1 MQFLVLALVPQ
12 VAVTE
17 NLKLGCTALAIDG
30 GATENGAGF
39 AVENTD
45 CDNCD
50 FRLAF
55 VPPRNHS
62 EGERR
67 DIYMHGSAYPRWVG
81 HGRGEIYLPKD
92 GETAF
97 VPWAHIPEVPR
108 TFGYYESISPL
119 MNDQGLGIGESSCSA
134 MLQNK
139 APDST
144 GERVTPVGILDAM
157 SLMQLALERCV
168 TSRCAVDV
176 MGELAEEYGY
186 LPFTGEPTA
195 SIFNGRPMW
204 SDSGEA
210 YTIADASGE
219 SWVFNV
225 LGGVEGIT
233 RSVWAARRVPSG
245 HMAVV
250 ANEFTLGELPSEQN
264 EEYRFSSAIF
274 DAARTL
280 GWNGQTPLNFMRVF
294 APDPTLY
301 TTGTPPTPLYNSLRR
316 WRLHSLA
323 VPSANFEFKFDQRE
337 YPFSV
342 EVESPLSHRDVM
354 TMMADHYAGTEFD
367 MSLGVLAGP
376 YRTPFRVEGGPT
388 SIGQVPRGIS
398 ILRTLYSTITQTGP
412 EGSVLWYAADT
423 PATSVYIPLDSRS
436 RGVAP
441 TYSVGKTREF
451 DRSAAWWA
459 FDFVNNWMQ
468 LNYHG
473 MSTEDV
479 LPRKAAWQDR
489 IDAERALKLTA
500 SVEELDSWQ
509 IRIQQELVLDW
520 WMLADFL
527 IMKWNDMSRTTE
539 NTTDVAVGYPEW
551 WARMIGYSHDVHP
564 VWVQPA
570 AQPESFCPDYVPA
583 TITLP
588 SEWNDKTHN
597 WQDWGLEHNLHLNL
611 NEVPESVSL
620 HISTVGGLLA
630 LAGLGGFALGRRQSS
645 EKSKPN
651 PLLG

>member
-1 MQFLVLALVPQ
+1 M
-12 VAVTE
+12 
-17 NLKLGCTALAIDG
+17 
-30 GATENGAGF
+30 
-39 AVENTD
+39 
-45 CDNCD
+45 
-50 FRLAF
+50 
-55 VPPRNHS
+55 
-62 EGERR
+62 
-67 DIYMHGSAYPRWVG
+67 
-81 HGRGEIYLPKD
+81 YLPKD

-97 VPWAHIPEVPR
+97 VPWAHIPEVPK

-144 GERVTPVGILDAM
+144 EERVTPIGILDAM
-157 SLMQLALERCV
+157 SLMQLALERCA
-168 TSRCAVDV
+168 TSRCAVEV
-176 MGELAEEYGY
+176 MGQLSEEYGY

-195 SIFNGRPMW
+195 STFNGRPMW

-210 YTIADASGE
+210 YTLADASGE
-219 SWVFNV
+219 AWVFNV

-233 RSVWAARRVPSG
+233 KSVWAARRVPRG
-245 HMAVV
+245 HVAVV
-250 ANEFTLGELPSEQN
+250 ANEFTLGELPSEPN
-264 EEYRFSSAIF
+264 EDYLFSNTIF

-280 GWNGQTPLNFMRVF
+280 GWDGQAPLNFMRVF

-316 WRLHSLA
+316 WRLHSLVA
-323 VPSANFEFKFDQRE
+323 PSANIEFKFDQRD

-342 EVESPLSHRDVM
+342 AVENPLSHRDVM

-388 SIGQVPRGIS
+388 SVGQVPRGIS

-436 RGVAP
+436 SGVAP
-441 TYSVGKTREF
+441 TYKTGKTREF

-479 LPRKAAWQDR
+479 LPRKENWQDR
-489 IDAERALKLTA
+489 LDSERALKLSVSTA
-500 SVEELDSWQ
+500 ELDAWQ
-509 IRIQQELVLDW
+509 IRIQEELVADW
-520 WMLADFL
+520 WRLADFL

-539 NTTDVAVGYPEW
+539 NVTDKAVGYPEW
-551 WARMIGYSHDVHP
+551 WVKMIGYSNDVHP

-570 AQPESFCPDYVPA
+570 AEPEPSCPDYVPA
-583 TITLP
+583 TIPLP
-588 SEWNDKTHN
+588 RQWNDETHT
-597 WQDWGLEHNLHLNL
+597 WQSWGPLHTLHL
-611 NEVPESVSL
+611 SL
-620 HISTVGGLLA
+620 AQRDQGLSLQMSTVGGLVVLS
-630 LAGLGGFALGRRQSS
+630 GFIGFAMGRRCLPGD
-645 EKSKPN
+645 SKPN